1 MMSAIGFKI
10 IPMTITVATVVLVA
24 VAVGG
29 GAGGGGRGGEEG
41 TDEIVLLLL
50 NLYDCYVHAHYKILS

>member
-29 GAGGGGRGGEEG
+29 GRVVVVGVVRR
-41 TDEIVLLLL
+41 VQMKLC
-50 NLYDCYVHAHYKILS
+50 CYS

>member
-29 GAGGGGRGGEEG
+29 GGRVVVVG
-41 TDEIVLLLL
+41 VVRRVQMKLC
-50 NLYDCYVHAHYKILS
+50 CYC